1 VTGLGELFLGV
12 IALSVLVMAAI
23 QVAAIVAGMKLAR
36 RVDQLSTQL
45 NQEIKPLIA
54 NLTAMAEQASHT
66 ASLASHQVERVDR
79 LFGEMATRVDETI
92 AVARQFV
99 RGPARRGL
107 AVLSGVQAAVSAFRD
122 IRAASRR
129 RRDLRPDA
137 AADDDESL
145 FIG

>member
-1 VTGLGELFLGV
+1 
-12 IALSVLVMAAI
+12 MAAI

-54 NLTAMAEQASHT
+54 NLTAVAEQASHT

-92 AVARQFV
+92 AVAQQFV
-99 RGPARRGL
+99 RGRHARAWPSSPASRPPCRPFG
-107 AVLSGVQAAVSAFRD
+107 
-122 IRAASRR
+122 IREASRR
-129 RRDLRPDA
+129 GATCARTPLPTTTNRSSSASAAHFRFDA
-137 AADDDESL
+137 TPP
-145 FIG
+145 GW

>member
-1 VTGLGELFLGV
+1 MTGLGELFLGV

-36 RVDQLSTQL
+36 RVDQLSAQL

-54 NLTAMAEQASHT
+54 NLTAVAEQASQT
-66 ASLASHQVERVDR
+66 AALATHQVERVDR
-79 LFGEMATRVDETI
+79 LFGEVATRVDETL
-92 AVARQFV
+92 AVAQQFV
-99 RGPARRGL
+99 RGPARQGM

-122 IRAASRR
+122 IREASRR
-129 RRDLRPDA
+129 RRDLRPEA
-137 AADDDESL
+137 AAVDDESL